1 MKPRAFIV
9 EGRHD
14 VERLKRLDPNIM
26 VFEVNGSAIDGVD
39 KAFLKRLE
47 ETHEIVIFTDPDH
60 AGERI
65 RRILSNQLNEA
76 LHAHIDAKDA
86 ISVNGQKIGI
96 EHASDNVIDKAI
108 GSIRTVFL
116 GQPSDVTVSD
126 LYDLGLMGKAH
137 SRKKR
142 QRLADAMS
150 LGHVNGK
157 TLMSRLHLFGITKQT
172 IEEVLSESSNEEEV
186 RAELLDG

>member
-14 VERLKRLDPNIM
+14 VERLKRFDDTIT
-26 VFEVNGSAIDGVD
+26 VFEVNGSAIDGID

-65 RRILSNQLNEA
+65 RRVLSNHIKGA
-76 LHAHIDAKDA
+76 LHAYINADDA
-86 ISVNGQKIGI
+86 ISQNGQKIGI
-96 EHASDNVIDKAI
+96 EHASDSVIDEAI
-108 GSIRTVFL
+108 GSIHTISL
-116 GQPSDVTVSD
+116 GCHSDVTVSD
-126 LYDLGLMGKAH
+126 LYDAGLMGKPN

-142 QRLADAMS
+142 QRLADVMS

-157 TLMSRLHLFGITKQT
+157 TLMSRLKLFGITKQQ
-172 IEEVLSESSNEEEV
+172 IEEVLCESSNEEEV
-186 RAELLDG
+186 RTEFRD